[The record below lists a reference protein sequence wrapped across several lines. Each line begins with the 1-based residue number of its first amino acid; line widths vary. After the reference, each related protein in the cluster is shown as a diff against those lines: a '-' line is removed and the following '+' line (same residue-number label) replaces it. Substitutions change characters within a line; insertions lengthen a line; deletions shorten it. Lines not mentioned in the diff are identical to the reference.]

1 MGSAMRRGDALPEVC
16 ASCVP
21 ALLSALCALLAL
33 GAAGGAHA
41 ASAAGIPPEIAG
53 IRVEFLLFAA
63 TLLGIAFFHDRTL
76 AIALAGLAAI
86 TAWKLMVT
94 GFHEG
99 PGLHG
104 LAAHLRKEWVIVAN
118 LFGLLVGFA
127 ALSKH
132 FEDSGVPGLLPRL
145 LPDGWTGGLALLVV
159 IFVLSAFLDNI
170 AAALIGG
177 TIARSVFRGRVH
189 IGYLAA
195 IVAAAN
201 AGGAGSVVGD
211 TTTTMMWIAGVHPFD
226 VLHAYIAA
234 LAALVVLGIPAA
246 RQQHRHSPIAADAAR
261 DVRADWVRVF
271 IVVVMLAAA
280 IGTNVVMNLRFSAMI
295 SSFPW
300 IGASVWVA
308 LVACTPLRAPAW
320 RVLPAAIMGS
330 VFLLALVLCASMM
343 PVEELP
349 APSWQSALGLGVVS
363 SMFDN
368 IPLTKLALD
377 QDGYDWGMLAYTV
390 GFGGSMIWFGS
401 SAGVAISSGFPEARS
416 VGAWLRHGWHVV
428 LGYFV
433 GFAVLMLVSGWNPHP
448 IARG

>member
-1 MGSAMRRGDALPEVC
+1 MGSAMKRGDALPEVC
-16 ASCVP
+16 ASWVP
-21 ALLSALCALLAL
+21 TLLSALCALLAL

-211 TTTTMMWIAGVHPFD
+211 TTTTMMWIAGANPLWVLEAYIGGAVAILIFGTIAAKQQHAYQPIQKDDTAGERVHAVRLAIVAFILLAAIGANVWFNLYAPD
-226 VLHAYIAA
+226 VLGSFPVIGSA
-234 LAALVVLGIPAA
+234 
-246 RQQHRHSPIAADAAR
+246 
-261 DVRADWVRVF
+261 
-271 IVVVMLAAA
+271 VMLAILVTAP
-280 IGTNVVMNLRFSAMI
+280 IRQPNWSLL
-295 SSFPW
+295 P
-300 IGASVWVA
+300 GAFK
-308 LVACTPLRAPAW
+308 
-320 RVLPAAIMGS
+320 GS
-330 VFLLALVLCASMM
+330 VFL
-343 PVEELP
+343 
-349 APSWQSALGLGVVS
+349 
-363 SMFDN
+363 
-368 IPLTKLALD
+368 
-377 QDGYDWGMLAYTV
+377 
-390 GFGGSMIWFGS
+390 
-401 SAGVAISSGFPEARS
+401 
-416 VGAWLRHGWHVV
+416 
-428 LGYFV
+428 
-433 GFAVLMLVSGWNPHP
+433 
-448 IARG
+448 